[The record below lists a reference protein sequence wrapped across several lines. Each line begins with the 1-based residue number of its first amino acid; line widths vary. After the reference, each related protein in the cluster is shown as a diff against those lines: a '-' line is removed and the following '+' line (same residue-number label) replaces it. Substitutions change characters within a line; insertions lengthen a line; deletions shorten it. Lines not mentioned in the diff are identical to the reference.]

1 MSGGIREA
9 PPRNT
14 AGLTP
19 KQVRLAVLGI
29 FIASFVATIDAT
41 IVATSLQTIT
51 GELGRPEQGPLIV
64 LSYLLATTA
73 STPFWG
79 RFGDVRGRKFT
90 MQILVAMFSISSLAV
105 ALAQSMTQLVGA
117 RLLQGLAGGGV
128 ITMFRSLIGD
138 IASPRER
145 GRYQWMA
152 SGVWIAA
159 TAMGPLVGGY
169 FVDHSSWRWSF
180 AINIPLGAIA
190 MIVLHYGVPPSR
202 RNAER
207 SLDIVGTLLLGAAMT
222 ALSAAFLTWGGEGGD
237 WGNEIIVAFIIATVI
252 CFIAFVLWER
262 REPEPLVP
270 SRHLRNRNVVTT
282 NLITFVSAVYTYQ
295 VVVFAPIFVQVV
307 KLDGATRSGLIIMPL
322 IAGNFVSAF
331 IGGRLITRT
340 GRYRE
345 LVILGSAL
353 ACLGTFL
360 LSRIDAASGRTSL
373 SIAIGVMGFGNGMVS
388 PTMFLVNQNS
398 VPQGDL
404 GTASSINTLFRSIGN
419 VIGVGLVGAV
429 FANTLTSKL
438 RSAGLAE
445 LDPDRLRAR
454 PTDIAA
460 LPADQRRIVIN
471 AFDSGL
477 SSGFRMLVIFGIIG
491 LVLAFVLRQEPLR
504 ESMD

>member
-1 MSGGIREA
+1 
-9 PPRNT
+9 
-14 AGLTP
+14 
-19 KQVRLAVLGI
+19 LAVLGI

-90 MQILVAMFSISSLAV
+90 MQILIALFSLSSLAV
-105 ALAQSMTQLVGA
+105 AAAQSMTQLVGA

-138 IASPRER
+138 IATPRER

-159 TAMGPLVGGY
+159 TALGPLVGGY
-169 FVDHSSWRWSF
+169 FVDHASWRWSF
-180 AINIPLGAIA
+180 AINLPIGALA
-190 MIVLHYGVPPSR
+190 MAVLHYGVPKSVP
-202 RNAER
+202 NADR
-207 SLDIVGTLLLGAAMT
+207 SLDLGGTLLLGASMT
-222 ALSAAFLTWGGEGGD
+222 ALSAALLVWGGEAGD
-237 WGNEIIVAFIIATVI
+237 WGGQVIAACVAATVV
-252 CFIAFVLWER
+252 FFVGFVMWER

-270 SRHLRNRNVVTT
+270 SRHLRNRNVVTS
-282 NLITFVSAVYTYQ
+282 NLITFSSAVFTYQ

-307 KLDGATRSGLIIMPL
+307 KLDGATKSGLIIMPL
-322 IAGNFVSAF
+322 IAGNFVSSFVSGRF
-331 IGGRLITRT
+331 ITNT

-345 LVILGSAL
+345 VVIFGSAM
-353 ACLGTFL
+353 ACAGTFL

-373 SIAIGVMGFGNGMVS
+373 SIAIAVMGFGNGMVS

-398 VPQGDL
+398 VPQRDL
-404 GTASSINTLFRSIGN
+404 GTASSINTLFRSVGN

-429 FANTLTSKL
+429 FANTITSRL
-438 RSAGLAE
+438 RDAGLAE
-445 LDPDRLRAR
+445 LDPERLRAR

-460 LPADQRRIVIN
+460 LPADQRSIVIN
-471 AFDSGL
+471 AFDDGL
-477 SSGFRMLVIFGIIG
+477 SAGFRLLVIFGIIG
-491 LVLAFVLRQEPLR
+491 LVLALVLKAEPLR
-504 ESMD
+504 DSMD

>member
-1 MSGGIREA
+1 MSGGIRTE
-9 PPRNT
+9 PRRNA

-19 KQVRLAVLGI
+19 RQVRLAVTGI

-90 MQILVAMFSISSLAV
+90 MQILVALFSISSLAV
-105 ALAQSMTQLVGA
+105 ALAQSMTQLIGA

-145 GRYQWMA
+145 GRYQWIA
-152 SGVWIAA
+152 SAVWIAA
-159 TAMGPLVGGY
+159 TALGPLVGGL

-190 MIVLHYGVPPSR
+190 MVVLHYGVPPSR
-202 RNAER
+202 RNADR
-207 SLDIVGTLLLGAAMT
+207 SLDIGGTLLLGGTVT
-222 ALSAAFLTWGGEGGD
+222 ALSAALLTWGGEAGD
-237 WGNEIIVAFIIATVI
+237 WGAEIIVAFLIAMVLF
-252 CFIAFVLWER
+252 FIGFVLWER
-262 REPEPLVP
+262 REAEPLVP
-270 SRHLRNRNVVTT
+270 SRHLRNRNVVTS
-282 NLITFVSAVYTYQ
+282 NLITFVSAVFTYQ

-322 IAGNFVSAF
+322 IVGNFVTSF
-331 IGGRLITRT
+331 VSGRVITRT

-345 LVILGSAL
+345 LVIFGSAV
-353 ACLGTFL
+353 ACFGTFL
-360 LSRIDAASGRTSL
+360 LSRIDATSGRMSL

-398 VPQGDL
+398 VPQRDL
-404 GTASSINTLFRSIGN
+404 GTASSISTLFRSVGN

-438 RSAGLAE
+438 RAAGLAE

-460 LPADQRRIVIN
+460 LPPDQRRIVID

-477 SSGFRMLVIFGIIG
+477 SAGFRMLVIFGVVG
-491 LVLAFVLRQEPLR
+491 LVLAFALTQEPLR

>member
-1 MSGGIREA
+1 M
-9 PPRNT
+9 
-14 AGLTP
+14 
-19 KQVRLAVLGI
+19 LGI

-90 MQILVAMFSISSLAV
+90 MQILIALFSISSLLV
-105 ALAQSMTQLVGA
+105 AAAQTMNQLVGA

-159 TAMGPLVGGY
+159 TALGPLIGGF

-180 AINIPLGAIA
+180 AVNLPVGAVA
-190 MIVLHYGVPPSR
+190 MIVLHYGVPRSVP
-202 RNAER
+202 NADR
-207 SLDIVGTLLLGAAMT
+207 SLDLGGTLLLGASMT
-222 ALSAAFLTWGGEGGD
+222 SLSAAMLTWGGEAGD
-237 WGNEIIVAFIIATVI
+237 WGSEIIVAFAVATIV
-252 CFIAFVLWER
+252 FLVAFVIWER

-270 SRHLRNRNVVTT
+270 GRHLRNRNVVTS
-282 NLITFVSAVYTYQ
+282 NLITFVSAVFTYQ

-322 IAGNFVSAF
+322 IAANFVSSF
-331 IGGRLITRT
+331 IGGRIITRT

-345 LVILGSAL
+345 LVILGSAV
-353 ACLGTFL
+353 ACAGTYL

-373 SIAIGVMGFGNGMVS
+373 SIAIGVMGFGNGLVS

-398 VPQGDL
+398 VPQRDL

-419 VIGVGLVGAV
+419 VVGVGLVGAF
-429 FANTLTSKL
+429 FANTLTSRL
-438 RSAGLAE
+438 RDAGLAE

-454 PTDIAA
+454 PADIAA
-460 LPADQRRIVIN
+460 LPPEQRRIVIG
-471 AFDSGL
+471 AFEDGL
-477 SSGFRMLVIFGIIG
+477 TTGFRILVIFGVLA
-491 LVLAFVLRQEPLR
+491 LVLALILRQEPLR
-504 ESMD
+504 DSMD